1 MKKNSIKEALLK
13 ELREYEAV
21 TPMNEDERSALH
33 MWVNKGNSVHDNPY
47 EAVYEGGIPMDFL
60 DAYRDVE
67 EQEREFREM
76 SPKEQA
82 RFIRKYC
89 GEETV
94 DDLKKEID
102 ELEFKLM
109 IYTRVLEEY
118 DLLDQAKAEMLD
130 AQQRSLEFCANMTEE
145 VPF

>member
-1 MKKNSIKEALLK
+1 MKKENKQGVLLK
-13 ELREYEAV
+13 ELREYEIS
-21 TPMNEDERSALH
+21 TPMNDDERSALH
-33 MWVNKGNSVHDNPY
+33 MWVEKGNSVHDNPY

-76 SPKEQA
+76 SPEEQE

-89 GEETV
+89 GKETV
-94 DDLKKEID
+94 DDLKQEICD
-102 ELEFKLM
+102 LEFKLM
-109 IYTRVLEEY
+109 MYERVLEEY
-118 DLLDQAKAEMLD
+118 KLLDQAKAEILD
-130 AQQRSLEFCANMTEE
+130 AQQRSLEFCANMSEE